1 MVWPIV
7 INDVEVEA
15 ESEAKVTEAEAV
27 ENNRFHFPRIV
38 QGFFQKYFN
47 ILQIIS
53 NYTQ

>member
-27 ENNRFHFPRIV
+27 ENNRFCFPRIV
-38 QGFFQKYFN
+38 QGFSRS
-47 ILQIIS
+47 ILIYS
-53 NYTQ
+53 K

>member
-15 ESEAKVTEAEAV
+15 ESEAKVTETEVV
-27 ENNRFHFPRIV
+27 ENNRFRFPMIIQV
-38 QGFFQKYFN
+38 FFQKYFN

-53 NYTQ
+53 K

>member
-15 ESEAKVTEAEAV
+15 ESEVKVTEVEAV

-53 NYTQ
+53 N

>member
-38 QGFFQKYFN
+38 QGIFQKYFN

-53 NYTQ
+53 N